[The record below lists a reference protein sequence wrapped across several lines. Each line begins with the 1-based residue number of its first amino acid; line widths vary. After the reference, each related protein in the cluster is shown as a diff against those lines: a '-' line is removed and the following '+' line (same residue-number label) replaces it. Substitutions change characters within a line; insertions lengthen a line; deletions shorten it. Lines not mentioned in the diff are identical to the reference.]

1 MTMNVI
7 QASQLN
13 LGYNRKTIVKEF
25 NLAITSKT
33 IVGLVGP
40 NGSGKTTILRALAG
54 LLHPRAG
61 VVLVQGESLAQLD
74 SRKRARQIA
83 WVPQRES
90 LVWSLSIEEAVQLGR
105 APHRG
110 WFLPYTKQD
119 HRMVDW
125 AIELTEL
132 DDLKDRPVDQLSGGE
147 FQRVLIA
154 RALAQEPEILLL
166 DEPTTNLDV
175 HHQIQL
181 LDLIKR
187 LANKKELTVI
197 MAIHDLNLAVRYC
210 DQLILLHDGQQKG
223 IGKPEKVLTKDNLQ
237 TVFGIEAKLYQD
249 PWGYWAFSVRSG
261 KNGGTENKKT
271 GKGKESQKRVGDR
284 LYGKW

>member
-1 MTMNVI
+1 M
-7 QASQLN
+7 
-13 LGYNRKTIVKEF
+13 
-25 NLAITSKT
+25 
-33 IVGLVGP
+33 
-40 NGSGKTTILRALAG
+40 RALAG
-54 LLHPRAG
+54 LLQPRAG

-83 WVPQRES
+83 WVPQHES
-90 LVWSLSIEEAVQLGR
+90 LVWSLSVEEAIQLGR

-119 HRMVDW
+119 NRMVDW
-125 AIELTEL
+125 AIDLTEL
-132 DDLKDRPVDQLSGGE
+132 NDLKDRPVDQLSGGE

-166 DEPTTNLDV
+166 DEPTTNLDI

-187 LANKKELTVI
+187 LAIKKELTVI
-197 MAIHDLNLAVRYC
+197 LAIHDLNLAVRYC

-223 IGKPEKVLTKDNLQ
+223 IGKPEKVLSEDNLQ

-261 KNGGTENKKT
+261 KNGGTEIKKT
-271 GKGKESQKRVGDR
+271 GKGKKSQKRVGDR
-284 LYGKW
+284 LYGDG

>member
-13 LGYNRKTIVKEF
+13 LGYNRQTIVKEF
-25 NLAITSKT
+25 NLAIPSKT

-40 NGSGKTTILRALAG
+40 NGSGKTTILRSLAG
-54 LLHPRAG
+54 LLKPRAG

-90 LVWSLSIEEAVQLGR
+90 LVWSLSVEEAIQLGR

-125 AIELTEL
+125 AINLTEL
-132 DDLKDRPVDQLSGGE
+132 NDLKDRPVDQLSGGE

-166 DEPTTNLDV
+166 DEPTTNLDI

-187 LANKKELTVI
+187 LAIKKELTVI
-197 MAIHDLNLAVRYC
+197 LAIHDLNLAVRYC
-210 DQLILLHDGQQKG
+210 DQLILLDDGQQKG
-223 IGKPEKVLTKDNLQ
+223 VGKPEKVLSEDNLQ

-261 KNGGTENKKT
+261 KNGGKEIKKT
-271 GKGKESQKRVGDR
+271 GKGKKSQKRVGDR
-284 LYGKW
+284 LYGNG

>member
-1 MTMNVI
+1 MTMNVL

-25 NLAITSKT
+25 NLAIRSKT
-33 IVGLVGP
+33 ILGLVGP

-54 LLHPRAG
+54 LLQPRAG
-61 VVLVQGESLAQLD
+61 EVLVQGESITQLD
-74 SRKRARQIA
+74 SRKRARRIA

-90 LVWSLSIEEAVQLGR
+90 LVWSLSVEEAIQLGR

-110 WFLPYTKQD
+110 WFLPYTAQD
-119 HRMVDW
+119 HRIVDW
-125 AIELTEL
+125 AIHITEL
-132 DDLKDRPVDQLSGGE
+132 NDLKDRPIDQLSGGE

-166 DEPTTNLDV
+166 DEPTTNLDI

-181 LDLIKR
+181 LDLIKS
-187 LANKKELTVI
+187 LVDQKQLTVI
-197 MAIHDLNLAVRYC
+197 VAIHDLNLAVRYC
-210 DQLILLHDGQQKG
+210 DQIILLHHGQQIRKG
-223 IGKPEKVLTKDNLQ
+223 NPGEVLTEDNLN

-249 PWGYWAFSVRSG
+249 PWGYWALSVRSG
-261 KNGGTENKKT
+261 KNGGTE
-271 GKGKESQKRVGDR
+271 V
-284 LYGKW
+284 

>member
-1 MTMNVI
+1 MTINVL

-13 LGYNRKTIVKEF
+13 LGYNRKTIVQEF
-25 NLAITSKT
+25 NLAIPSKT
-33 IVGLVGP
+33 ILGLVGP

-54 LLHPRAG
+54 LLQPRAG
-61 VVLVQGESLAQLD
+61 VVLVQGESLTQLD
-74 SRKRARQIA
+74 SRKRARRIA

-90 LVWSLSIEEAVQLGR
+90 LVWSLSVEEAVQLGR

-110 WFLPYTKQD
+110 WFLPYTAQD

-125 AIELTEL
+125 AIDLTEL
-132 DDLKDRPVDQLSGGE
+132 NDLKDRPIDQLSGGE

-166 DEPTTNLDV
+166 DEPTTNLDI

-181 LDLIKR
+181 LDLIRR
-187 LANKKELTVI
+187 LTNKKELTVVL
-197 MAIHDLNLAVRYC
+197 AIHDLNLAVRYC

-223 IGKPEKVLTKDNLQ
+223 VGEPEKVLTEDNLQ
-237 TVFGIEAKLYQD
+237 TVFGIKAKLYQD
-249 PWGYWAFSVRSG
+249 PWGYWAVSVRSG
-261 KNGGTENKKT
+261 KNGGTEI
-271 GKGKESQKRVGDR
+271 
-284 LYGKW
+284 

>member
-1 MTMNVI
+1 MNVL
-7 QASQLN
+7 QASQLC
-13 LGYNRKTIVKEF
+13 LGYNRKTIVQEF
-25 NLAITSKT
+25 NLAIPSRT
-33 IVGLVGP
+33 ILGLVGP

-54 LLHPRAG
+54 LLQPRAG
-61 VVLVQGESLAQLD
+61 VVLVQGESLTQLD

-90 LVWSLSIEEAVQLGR
+90 LVWSLSVEEAIQLGR

-125 AIELTEL
+125 AIDLTEL
-132 DDLKDRPVDQLSGGE
+132 NDLKDRPVDQLSGGE

-166 DEPTTNLDV
+166 DEPTTNLDI

-187 LANKKELTVI
+187 LAIKNELTVI
-197 MAIHDLNLAVRYC
+197 LAIHDLNLAVRYC
-210 DQLILLHDGQQKG
+210 DQLILLQDGQQKG
-223 IGKPEKVLTKDNLQ
+223 VGKPEKVLTEDKLQ

-261 KNGGTENKKT
+261 KNGGTEIKET
-271 GKGKESQKRVGDR
+271 SKGEENQKRVGDR
-284 LYGKW
+284 LYGNR